1 MCDHSYHKS
10 ATYLSAFGAGR
21 DIYMCQCGALL
32 DAASAENQSMTPE
45 EVNAL
50 VTATVQKRV
59 ADKVEM
65 MKAKILK
72 ALEEM
77 EGA

>member
-1 MCDHSYHKS
+1 
-10 ATYLSAFGAGR
+10 
-21 DIYMCQCGALL
+21 MCQCGALL